1 MSDDFG
7 FWDVMVSI
15 FWFTILL
22 AWISLL
28 IHILADIFRDDSMS
42 GGKKALWT
50 IFIVLVPWLGA
61 LVYIISRGDSMN
73 QRNREAAMA
82 RMAIYDSQRSPATS
96 TTQVSEELRGL
107 AELRDSGVLSPA
119 EYDQAK
125 AKVLS

>member
-1 MSDDFG
+1 MEDDFG

-28 IHILADIFRDDSMS
+28 IHILADIFRDDSLS

-50 IFIVLVPWLGA
+50 IFIVLIPWLGA

-73 QRNREAAMA
+73 QRNREAAMS
-82 RMAIYDSQRSPATS
+82 RMAVYDSQRSPAP
-96 TTQVSEELRGL
+96 QVSEELKRL

-125 AKVLS
+125 AKVLA

>member
-7 FWDVMVSI
+7 LWDVMVSI

-61 LVYIISRGDSMN
+61 LIYIISQGDDMN
-73 QRNREAAMA
+73 RRNREAAMA
-82 RMAIYDSQRSPATS
+82 RMAVYDSQRSPS
-96 TTQVSEELRGL
+96 TQVSEELRGL

-119 EYDQAK
+119 EYEQAK
-125 AKVLS
+125 AKVLA

>member
-7 FWDVMVSI
+7 FWDVMISI

-22 AWISLL
+22 AWITLL
-28 IHILADIFRDDSMS
+28 VHILIDIFRDDTL
-42 GGKKALWT
+42 GGGMKAVWT

-61 LVYIISRGDSMN
+61 LVYLISRGDSMN
-73 QRNREAAMA
+73 KRNREAAMT
-82 RMAIYDSQRSPATS
+82 RMEAYGAQRPAAP
-96 TTQVSEELRGL
+96 QVSEELQRL

-125 AKVLS
+125 AKVLA

>member
-28 IHILADIFRDDSMS
+28 FHILIDIFRDDTL
-42 GGKKALWT
+42 GGGMKAVWT
-50 IFIVLVPWLGA
+50 IFIVLIPWLGA
-61 LVYIISRGDSMN
+61 LVYLISRGDSMN
-73 QRNREAAMA
+73 KRNREAAMT
-82 RMAIYDSQRSPATS
+82 RMEAYGAQRPAAP
-96 TTQVSEELRGL
+96 QVSEELQRL
-107 AELRDSGVLSPA
+107 AELRDSGVLTPA

-125 AKVLS
+125 AKVLA

>member
-61 LVYIISRGDSMN
+61 LVYIISNGDSMN
-73 QRNREAAMA
+73 RRNREAAMA
-82 RMAIYDSQRSPATS
+82 RMAVYDSQGSS
-96 TTQVSEELRGL
+96 STQVSDELRSL

-119 EYDQAK
+119 EYEQAK
-125 AKVLS
+125 AKVLA

>member
-7 FWDVMVSI
+7 FWDVMISI

-28 IHILADIFRDDSMS
+28 VHILIDIFRDDTL
-42 GGKKALWT
+42 GGGMKAVWT
-50 IFIVLVPWLGA
+50 IFIVLIPWLGA
-61 LVYIISRGDSMN
+61 LVYLISRGDSMN
-73 QRNREAAMA
+73 KRNREAAMA
-82 RMAIYDSQRSPATS
+82 RMEMYGAQRPAAP
-96 TTQVSEELRGL
+96 QVSEELQRL

-125 AKVLS
+125 AKVLA

>member
-42 GGKKALWT
+42 GGMKALWT
-50 IFIVLVPWLGA
+50 IFIILVPWLGA

-73 QRNREAAMA
+73 QRNRDAAMA
-82 RMAIYDSQRSPATS
+82 RMAIYDSQRSPS
-96 TTQVSEELRGL
+96 TQVSEELRGL

>member
-61 LVYIISRGDSMN
+61 LVYIISNGDSMN
-73 QRNREAAMA
+73 RRNREAAMA
-82 RMAIYDSQRSPATS
+82 RMAIYDSQPSS
-96 TTQVSEELRGL
+96 STQVSDELRSL

-125 AKVLS
+125 AKVLG

>member
-7 FWDVMVSI
+7 LWDVMVSI

-61 LVYIISRGDSMN
+61 LIYIISRGDDMN
-73 QRNREAAMA
+73 RRNREAAMA
-82 RMAIYDSQRSPATS
+82 RMAVYDSQRSPS
-96 TTQVSEELRGL
+96 TQVSEELRGL

-119 EYDQAK
+119 EYEQAK
-125 AKVLS
+125 AKVLA

>member
-7 FWDVMVSI
+7 FWDVMISI

-22 AWISLL
+22 AWITLL
-28 IHILADIFRDDSMS
+28 VHILIDIFRDDTL
-42 GGKKALWT
+42 GGGMKALWS
-50 IFIVLVPWLGA
+50 IFIILIPWLGA
-61 LVYIISRGDSMN
+61 LVYLISRGDSMN
-73 QRNREAAMA
+73 KRNREAAMA
-82 RMAIYDSQRSPATS
+82 RMEMYGAQRPAAP
-96 TTQVSEELRGL
+96 QVSEELQRL

>member
-7 FWDVMVSI
+7 FWDVIVSI

-28 IHILADIFRDDSMS
+28 IHILADIFRDDTMS

-50 IFIVLVPWLGA
+50 IFIVLIPWLGA

-82 RMAIYDSQRSPATS
+82 RMAVYESQRAPAP
-96 TTQVSEELRGL
+96 QVSDELARL
-107 AELRDSGVLSPA
+107 AELRDSGVLSPT
-119 EYDQAK
+119 EYEQAK
-125 AKVLS
+125 AKVLA

>member
-7 FWDVMVSI
+7 FWDVMISI

-28 IHILADIFRDDSMS
+28 VHILIDIFRDDTL
-42 GGKKALWT
+42 GGGMKAVWT
-50 IFIVLVPWLGA
+50 IFIVLIPWLGA
-61 LVYIISRGDSMN
+61 LVYLISRGDSMN
-73 QRNREAAMA
+73 KRNREAAMA
-82 RMAIYDSQRSPATS
+82 RMEMYSAQRPAAP
-96 TTQVSEELRGL
+96 QVSEELQRL

-125 AKVLS
+125 AKVLA